1 MKKLRL
7 FDLIAVLFSIGI
19 IAGTSFVAYSGEQ
32 QARKVHI
39 QSAEGEYIY
48 PLEEERELK
57 IPGPL
62 GDTAVTIHNET
73 VRVTASPCNEK
84 ICIAMGEISKPGS
97 WIACLPNRVFIR
109 IGGDDEEQTD
119 ATSF

>member
-1 MKKLRL
+1 MKRLRF
-7 FDLIAVLFSIGI
+7 FDLAAVLLSISI
-19 IAGTSFVAYSGEQ
+19 IVGASVIAYSGEQ
-32 QARKVHI
+32 QVREVRIIASD
-39 QSAEGEYIY
+39 QEWIY
-48 PLEEERELK
+48 PLDEERKLK

-62 GDTAVTIHNET
+62 GETAVTIQNGT
-73 VRVTASPCNEK
+73 VRVTSSPCNEK

-109 IGGDDEEQTD
+109 IGGDGEQRTD

>member
-1 MKKLRL
+1 MKRLRF
-7 FDLIAVLFSIGI
+7 FDLAAVLLSISI
-19 IAGTSFVAYSGEQ
+19 IAGASVIAYSGEQ
-32 QARKVHI
+32 QVREVRI
-39 QSAEGEYIY
+39 QASDQEWIY
-48 PLEEERELK
+48 PLDEERKLK

-62 GDTAVTIHNET
+62 GETAVTIQNGT

-84 ICIAMGEISKPGS
+84 ICIAMGEISKPDS

-109 IGGDDEEQTD
+109 IGGDGEQRTD

>member
-7 FDLIAVLFSIGI
+7 FDLIAVLLSIVI
-19 IAGTSFVAYSGEQ
+19 IAATSVVAYSSEQ
-32 QARKVHI
+32 QAHEVHI
-39 QSAEGEYIY
+39 QSADEEWIY
-48 PLEEERELK
+48 PLEEERDLK

-84 ICIAMGEISKPGS
+84 ICISMGEISKPGS

-109 IGGDDEEQTD
+109 IGGDDEERTD